1 MIFCLKK
8 YVLNLQMHVYQN
20 YLLFYLQFWPSCF
33 ASNCL
38 NNVRNAVSDNLIFQN
53 FLGKIHPDFR
63 ASSRLTP
70 LAYWCRTI
78 RSSKLWRYRSDKI
91 MLQSS
96 GQVLN
101 VITFLTKTKLSRQVR
116 DILKKTKGV
125 IISTIALHVL
135 LASWYISRHG
145 RLVQTSNNQAGPR
158 GEKF

>member
-1 MIFCLKK
+1 MYTCTYTCK
-8 YVLNLQMHVYQN
+8 
-20 YLLFYLQFWPSCF
+20 
-33 ASNCL
+33 SN
-38 NNVRNAVSDNLIFQN
+38 V
-53 FLGKIHPDFR
+53 FLGPI
-63 ASSRLTP
+63 
-70 LAYWCRTI
+70 RT
-78 RSSKLWRYRSDKI
+78 
-91 MLQSS
+91 S

-135 LASWYISRHG
+135 LASLYISRHG

>member
-1 MIFCLKK
+1 MFETNQK
-8 YVLNLQMHVYQN
+8 YVAWMSCPLQ
-20 YLLFYLQFWPSCF
+20 
-33 ASNCL
+33 
-38 NNVRNAVSDNLIFQN
+38 
-53 FLGKIHPDFR
+53 KIRKFV
-63 ASSRLTP
+63 
-70 LAYWCRTI
+70 
-78 RSSKLWRYRSDKI
+78 
-91 MLQSS
+91 S

-125 IISTIALHVL
+125 IIITIALHVL